1 MNKGGRGS
9 LQCVD
14 TADVSDRKETTSNT
28 DLFYFLNDLKIS
40 LFIFWRINFVSLS
53 LEIIHTNLGVY

>member
-1 MNKGGRGS
+1 MGS

-14 TADVSDRKETTSNT
+14 TADVSDRKETTPNT
-28 DLFYFLNDLKIS
+28 DLFYFLNDLNIS